1 MRKLIFASCLL
12 MGLAGCQTTTLE
24 ADVERKPVSIRFGG
38 FDIEVTTHSRATLAD
53 ACTALNYYRYT
64 DGTQT
69 GSQLITASDDGF
81 GTFTDEMPWGTH
93 KLYFI
98 GHKTEVTSFA
108 DGIASFDK
116 VNDTFTY
123 AMTLEVD
130 EDTDTEQTITL
141 VRRVAKFELV
151 AKDALPDNLASVDIQ
166 ITGGAMSVDVE
177 SGIGGDAV
185 VQTKTITV
193 PASNIGKRNC
203 IFSSYLFLPEGVT
216 EVDITVITKDA
227 DGEELVEYLF
237 EDVEVKRNTI
247 TRYSG
252 MMFGKNPSFEL
263 SVDAEWDEVNEW
275 EF

>member
-1 MRKLIFASCLL
+1 
-12 MGLAGCQTTTLE
+12 
-24 ADVERKPVSIRFGG
+24 
-38 FDIEVTTHSRATLAD
+38 
-53 ACTALNYYRYT
+53 
-64 DGTQT
+64 
-69 GSQLITASDDGF
+69 
-81 GTFTDEMPWGTH
+81 
-93 KLYFI
+93 
-98 GHKTEVTSFA
+98 
-108 DGIASFDK
+108 
-116 VNDTFTY
+116 
-123 AMTLEVD
+123 MTLEVD
-130 EDTDTEQTITL
+130 EDTDTDQTITL
-141 VRRVAKFELV
+141 FRRVAKFELV

-203 IFSSYLFLPEGVT
+203 VFSSYLFLPEGVT

-227 DGEELVEYLF
+227 NGEELMEYLF

-252 MMFGKNPSFEL
+252 LMFGKKPSFEL
-263 SVDAEWDEVNEW
+263 TVNDEWEEVNEW